1 MRRCARLISRS
12 EGHRGPLHGA
22 DRILSLRRAL
32 HVVAIFFAVAL
43 PPSLQASLGIAEP
56 LPAEQP
62 ELDRTQSDSPET
74 DPARRREAALTRLFE
89 SLAEAGSPEMA
100 HGIEQLI
107 WTIWLQTDN
116 ERAKAFMS
124 IALQSMNEQD
134 FSSAR
139 LFLDRTIEVDPGF
152 AEAWNKRATLS
163 FIEGD
168 YASSLAD
175 IARVLELEP
184 RHFGALNGLGMIMER
199 AGRKKEALAAFRR
212 ALAIYPQ
219 MTLIQERV
227 EALSREVEGPE
238 L

>member
-1 MRRCARLISRS
+1 V
-12 EGHRGPLHGA
+12 P
-22 DRILSLRRAL
+22 
-32 HVVAIFFAVAL
+32 F
-43 PPSLQASLGIAEP
+43 
-56 LPAEQP
+56 PAEQSEP
-62 ELDRTQSDSPET
+62 DQSQSDDLET
-74 DPARRREAALTRLFE
+74 DLAQKREATLTRLFE
-89 SLAEAGSPEMA
+89 SLAEADSPEMA

-107 WTIWLQTDN
+107 WTLWLQTDN

-124 IALQSMNEQD
+124 IALQSLNEQD
-134 FSSAR
+134 LASAR
-139 LFLDRTIEVDPGF
+139 LFLDRAIEAEPDY

-184 RHFGALNGLGMIMER
+184 RHFGALNGLGMIMEGM
-199 AGRKKEALAAFRR
+199 GRKKEALEAFRR

-227 EALSREVEGPE
+227 EALQREVEGPE